1 MKNIIP
7 INERMKARH
16 REQSYLKNGRLTSEK
31 RAENIRN
38 ETVRLFRESVVEA
51 LKRDEYYGSEDID
64 KILSEVRLLRNKHQV
79 FEKTFGLA
87 RAYEALKDV
96 TDEFMP
102 ENFVLPITD
111 PAVTNKDWEL
121 ISMKRQAADVEAR
134 ILAAGIQS
142 ERDYDIDDIKAT
154 FDGAAGIYWT
164 RVMQERQRRQVPEGI
179 WSEKKQNT

>member
-7 INERMKARH
+7 MNERMKARH
-16 REQSYLKNGRLTSEK
+16 REKIYLKSGSTTSEK
-31 RAENIRN
+31 RAEKIRN
-38 ETVRLFRESVVEA
+38 ETAKLFRESVVEA
-51 LKRDEYYGSEDID
+51 LARDEYYGSEDID
-64 KILSEVRLLRNKHQV
+64 KILDEVRWLRNKHQV
-79 FEKTFGLA
+79 FEKTYGFA
-87 RAYEALKDV
+87 RAYEALKKV

-102 ENFVLPITD
+102 EDFVLPITD

-154 FDGAAGIYWT
+154 FDDAAGIYWT
-164 RVMQERQRRQVPEGI
+164 RVMQERQ
-179 WSEKKQNT
+179 K